1 MIYYLSKKFTSCATN
16 YNAIEKT
23 CCTLVRALQNYGS
36 TCFTTP
42 RDLFPI
48 WILLSTSLKTS
59 SYRKDLLLANVALQ
73 INIVFM
79 TRKAIKHQAIA
90 DYLVDQPLNDPKISK
105 SLFPD
110 EDVVALEVEPDN
122 MELWRWKLY
131 FDGAANSTENGV
143 GVVLVS
149 LRASKSLFQS
159 S

>member
-1 MIYYLSKKFTSCATN
+1 M
-16 YNAIEKT
+16 
-23 CCTLVRALQNYGS
+23 
-36 TCFTTP
+36 
-42 RDLFPI
+42 
-48 WILLSTSLKTS
+48 
-59 SYRKDLLLANVALQ
+59 
-73 INIVFM
+73 FM

-90 DYLVDQPLNDPKISK
+90 DYLVNQPLNDPKISK

-110 EDVVALEVEPDN
+110 EDVMALEVEPDN